1 MGLVLCAAGVWT
13 VSGARAADNG
23 WCPVTS
29 EQARGGLPSVLAT
42 LRSKQDLAPSP
53 LAHVHTE
60 GTLPHQGVYDAS
72 MAAKKDLLVMLDA
85 ALAWRA
91 TGEANWLALAQRYLM
106 AWVGTYRPSYNPI
119 DETGFDTL
127 IETYA
132 IIKNVL
138 PAQERSYVSQFLED
152 WAHGYLQSIDERNH
166 RTIWVNNWQSH
177 RVKLVTSMAVALD
190 DPELFDAARQL
201 FQRQIAAN
209 IKSDGETQDFG
220 DRDAL
225 HYVVYDLQP
234 LVQAALAAQRRG
246 ESWYHWR
253 TAKGASLEKAVAW
266 LTPYVSGEKMH
277 EEFVHS
283 HVSFDAIRAQAGLKG
298 FTGLF
303 DPHAA
308 ATLYWLASLVDPALE
323 PLARSLSSKP
333 PLSVSMCGL

>member
-1 MGLVLCAAGVWT
+1 M
-13 VSGARAADNG
+13 
-23 WCPVTS
+23 
-29 EQARGGLPSVLAT
+29 VLAA
-42 LRSKQDLAPSP
+42 LRFRQDQPPSP
-53 LAHVHTE
+53 LPHVHTE
-60 GTLPHQGVYDAS
+60 GILPHQGIYDAS
-72 MAAKKDLLVMLDA
+72 MAAKKDLPIMQDA
-85 ALAWRA
+85 ALAWRV
-91 TGEANWLALAQRYLM
+91 TGEANWLALARRYLM
-106 AWVGTYRPSYNPI
+106 GWVGTYRPGYNPI

-132 IIKNVL
+132 IIKDVL
-138 PAQERSYVSQFLED
+138 PEQERAHVHQFLED

-177 RVKLVTSMAVALD
+177 RVKLVTLMAVALD
-190 DPELFDAARQL
+190 DPELFNAARQL

-209 IKSDGETQDFG
+209 INPNGETQDFG

-246 ESWYHWR
+246 EDWYHWR
-253 TAKGASLEKAVAW
+253 TAEDASLEKAVAW
-266 LTPYVSGEKMH
+266 LTPYVSEERTH

-283 HVSFDAIRAQAGLKG
+283 HVRFDAMRAQAGLKG

-308 ATLYWLASLVDPALE
+308 AALYWLASRVDPALE